1 MAQVVIELLR
11 EAPFLKGGTVFRGA
25 DMDDPNIGNIQLE
38 SEPFLG
44 KVIGVRTERPHFSGG
59 NGKWMWDEEFLP
71 LEEFKKLVP
80 RCAIMGDNKKIIN
93 YDDINIYNMDD
104 NFFTD
109 EKFTAVLAG
118 GKCVLDTEQPHH
130 RIMAAMF
137 LVDNRFVRIVGDEM
151 PNYGDEIYSIGLAE
165 NVDKARVQNAQVA
178 MDVAATL
185 QNIDRANLLILAKV
199 WNKFPSNKVS
209 DKAIRAELYD
219 HISKQVDGVDKKSR
233 GNFFLRFA
241 SMSNEKKK
249 LFNTFM
255 DGVRAR
261 LITRSFDTDMYIF
274 NNRELGRDE
283 EESVEF
289 LSFHSNESL
298 LKDLVT
304 GIKLK
309 SPKKLKEAEVVFGE
323 SYQVPSG
330 NEASNTAPSG
340 NEPTNT

>member
-1 MAQVVIELLR
+1 
-11 EAPFLKGGTVFRGA
+11 
-25 DMDDPNIGNIQLE
+25 
-38 SEPFLG
+38 
-44 KVIGVRTERPHFSGG
+44 
-59 NGKWMWDEEFLP
+59 
-71 LEEFKKLVP
+71 
-80 RCAIMGDNKKIIN
+80 
-93 YDDINIYNMDD
+93 
-104 NFFTD
+104 
-109 EKFTAVLAG
+109 
-118 GKCVLDTEQPHH
+118 
-130 RIMAAMF
+130 
-137 LVDNRFVRIVGDEM
+137 
-151 PNYGDEIYSIGLAE
+151 
-165 NVDKARVQNAQVA
+165 
-178 MDVAATL
+178 
-185 QNIDRANLLILAKV
+185 
-199 WNKFPSNKVS
+199 
-209 DKAIRAELYD
+209 
-219 HISKQVDGVDKKSR
+219 
-233 GNFFLRFA
+233 
-241 SMSNEKKK
+241 MSNEKKK